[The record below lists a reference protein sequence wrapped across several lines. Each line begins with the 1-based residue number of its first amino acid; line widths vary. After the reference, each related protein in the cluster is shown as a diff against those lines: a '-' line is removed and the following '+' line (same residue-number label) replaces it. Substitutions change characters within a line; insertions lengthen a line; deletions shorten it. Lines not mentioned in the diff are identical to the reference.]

1 MSVTGVYNTM
11 SNVSTRV
18 TVGARAHDSGA
29 STRVPELDADAI
41 GAVFGAIAET
51 YDDPEAAA
59 RAAATWTV
67 LSRAHRDACH
77 GDMRVWRALL
87 ERHFPERARTPYPYE
102 ACNERRRF
110 YWLCDTVREYREGR
124 RTLRTACDTHKRV
137 KAFVLAALR
146 HNGNGLCDLDNDA
159 MRADRDVIVAATQG
173 RYVLHRRDIMTRFGD
188 DREIVL
194 GIVRWHGRALEF
206 ASKRLRDDRE
216 VVLAAV
222 RQNGYA
228 HMYASPRLFADWD
241 VVEEARE
248 SEAKR
253 RRRYEEWQSLKLP
266 KPPWLGL
273 PGR

>member
-1 MSVTGVYNTM
+1 MST
-11 SNVSTRV
+11 VSTRV
-18 TVGARAHDSGA
+18 TVGARAHDSDA

-87 ERHFPERARTPYPYE
+87 ERHFPERMRTPYPYE

-110 YWLCDTVREYREGR
+110 FWLCETVRAYREGR
-124 RTLRTACDTHKRV
+124 RTLRTASWEDKRV

-146 HNGNGLCDLDNDA
+146 RNGNGLCDLDNDA

-173 RYVLHRRDIMTRFGD
+173 RYVLHRRDIMTQFGD

-194 GIVRWHGRALEF
+194 GIVRWHGRALEY

-216 VVLAAV
+216 VVIAAV

-228 HMYASPRLFADWD
+228 HMHASPQLFRDPE
-241 VVEEARE
+241 VVAEAVE

-253 RRRYEEWQSLKLP
+253 QRRYEERERLQLP